1 MIVYSAL
8 NKINGKRYIGITKRS
23 LGRRLNAHLTRGQS
37 PFQMALNKY
46 GLQSFE
52 ITVIDEAKDWFTLCE
67 KEAYWIAFHDTRAPR
82 GYNLTAG
89 GDGLRDPSIETRQK
103 MSCAKA
109 GRCSTDQRERL
120 QRLGIARRG
129 VKRPPNVG
137 AAISASKMGKPRS
150 PETIAKMRA
159 ANLGK
164 KQSPETIAKRAA
176 ALRGRKRGP
185 TGKPSWNRGK
195 KTPLDV
201 RLKQSVAARH
211 RQSQHIPQQAYLSSE
226 WVN

>member
-1 MIVYSAL
+1 MAYEILLLKHV
-8 NKINGKRYIGITKRS
+8 KRC
-23 LGRRLNAHLTRGQS
+23 H
-37 PFQMALNKY
+37 
-46 GLQSFE
+46 
-52 ITVIDEAKDWFTLCE
+52 
-67 KEAYWIAFHDTRAPR
+67 APR
-82 GYNLTAG
+82 PEGAVQISENAY
-89 GDGLRDPSIETRQK
+89 S
-103 MSCAKA
+103 
-109 GRCSTDQRERL
+109 
-120 QRLGIARRG
+120 G